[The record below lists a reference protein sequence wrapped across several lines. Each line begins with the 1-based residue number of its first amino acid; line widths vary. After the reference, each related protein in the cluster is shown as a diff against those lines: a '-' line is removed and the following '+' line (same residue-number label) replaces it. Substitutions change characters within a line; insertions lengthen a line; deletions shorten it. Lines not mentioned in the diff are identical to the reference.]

1 MKLNIKLSSL
11 VLFAILT
18 ASCGTSAKRTLAIPD
33 EHQQTVRLDQGS
45 IEIVKDDHQQTRR
58 NADRIFD
65 AWSKTAHLHRNITG
79 RRLMS
84 IAPKDDGCHLTYDF
98 RLTDG
103 SQRRVTLIV
112 RNQKV
117 TYKKS
122 AKDRRAEIVN
132 GRRYELKQ
140 R

>member
-1 MKLNIKLSSL
+1 MKRFNLVILILITLLS
-11 VLFAILT
+11 
-18 ASCGTSAKRTLAIPD
+18 ASCGTSAKRTLAVPD
-33 EHQQTVRLDQGS
+33 EHQQTVQTDREQMV
-45 IEIVKDDHQQTRR
+45 IVKDDHQQTRR

-65 AWSKTAHLHRNITG
+65 AWSKTAHLNRNITG

-132 GRRYELKQ
+132 GRRYELRQK
-140 R
+140 